1 MVLKIDFLNKTFS
14 QMEHLNGRSPE
25 WIFWCF
31 FNTFYVFLFFC
42 FFKNICTTN
51 ITCESSQPCMRVHM
65 LMKSVN
71 RGWYFVTNIT
81 SKFFHFTWVQLCCT
95 SILFLHDTQ
104 SYSKGWFSVLFNIA
118 HQTIKVPVHIY
129 ISEIFATLYES
140 GTHHYQ
146 LRLTK
151 VYKFHI
157 FLQWWDSPQFSE
169 TSSGL
174 IKINSYKYPC
184 NIS

>member
-42 FFKNICTTN
+42 FFKKICTTN

-129 ISEIFATLYES
+129 IRDLCNSIWV
-140 GTHHYQ
+140 
-146 LRLTK
+146 R
-151 VYKFHI
+151 
-157 FLQWWDSPQFSE
+157 DSPLSVATHQSLQISYFFYNGG
-169 TSSGL
+169 TRHNFQKRLLGSS
-174 IKINSYKYPC
+174 K
-184 NIS
+184 